1 MDKHSIIICI
11 LLGIITTNLI
21 RVVPML
27 LIKGQ
32 ITNRFLRSFLYY
44 VPYVTLAVMTFPS
57 MIQTTLSPLSGT
69 VALIVGIIAALP
81 RRRHLLRHRLSD
93 GQPDPLTDLFQIL
106 AVCIIESGQPL
117 AVNVKH
123 GHHLAVVTKHGNN
136 DFRTRLAAT
145 GDMPREL
152 LNVGHDDRLCPLFVC
167 KGTPFLL
174 YNHKDTL
181 SFF

>member
-27 LIKGQ
+27 LLKGQ

-69 VALIVGIIAALP
+69 VALIIGIIAAW
-81 RRRHLLRHRLSD
+81 RRM
-93 GQPDPLTDLFQIL
+93 GLFP
-106 AVCIIESGQPL
+106 V
-117 AVNVKH
+117 
-123 GHHLAVVTKHGNN
+123 
-136 DFRTRLAAT
+136 AAICC
-145 GDMPREL
+145 GIVYL
-152 LNVGHDDRLCPLFVC
+152 I
-167 KGTPFLL
+167 
-174 YNHKDTL
+174 DTFK
-181 SFF
+181 FF